1 MSDLMSGIGQVLRAA
16 RRGAGI
22 ELQQAAWATRLRE
35 DYLEALER
43 DEVDSLDLDPAY
55 VRGTVRTYA
64 GYLGLDGETLV
75 AAHRAGGG
83 ANGAVAGTG
92 RRSLPRRLA
101 GLVGIAAVAVIGFV
115 LGAASA
121 QGNLPWSWNRSVVAA
136 PVETPRPAVVREEA
150 QAGARDAV
158 DGESEAVLS
167 APARSPVRSA
177 PAPRPV
183 RLRME
188 FSDQVWVR
196 GVTDGD
202 EVFEGIY
209 EPGQVERIR
218 ADEEVTLRLGVGGV
232 IEFTLNGVSYGALA
246 AGRSGPIDVR
256 CDASDGCRV
265 VE

>member
-1 MSDLMSGIGQVLRAA
+1 MSGIGQVLRAA

-64 GYLGLDGETLV
+64 GYLGLDSETMV
-75 AAHRAGGG
+75 AAHRVGGG
-83 ANGAVAGTG
+83 ANGDGPGAG
-92 RRSLPRRLA
+92 RDRSLPRRLA

-121 QGNLPWSWNRSVVAA
+121 RGDLPWSWGRSEAAA
-136 PVETPRPAVVREEA
+136 PVETPRPAVAREDA
-150 QAGARDAV
+150 QAGERDAG
-158 DGESEAVLS
+158 DEESEAVLS
-167 APARSPVRSA
+167 APAR
-177 PAPRPV
+177 RPV

-218 ADEEVTLRLGVGGV
+218 ADEQVTLRLGVGGA
-232 IEFTLNGVSYGALA
+232 IEFTLDGVSYGALGE
-246 AGRSGPIDVR
+246 GRSGPIDVR
-256 CDASDGCRV
+256 CDAPDGCRV